1 MSKLG
6 SFFSRTIEVIEG
18 TGHSAHTFLVKVFGA
33 DAVQAAENDISALM
47 HEDVLKIFQDAIT
60 AAETLQVDGTA
71 AAGDQKRSAAFDQ
84 IVKDLAADGKQ
95 FATHTINLGI
105 ELVVGLLRAKQS
117 TAVAAVTAPAA
128 EPSPAPV
135 AQ

>member
-1 MSKLG
+1 MSLG

-18 TGHSAHTFLVKVFGA
+18 AGHSAHTFLVKVFGA
-33 DAVQAAENDISALM
+33 DAVQKAENDISALM
-47 HEDVLKIFQDAIT
+47 HDDVLKIFTDAIS
-60 AAETLQVDGTA
+60 AVETLQVDGA
-71 AAGDQKRSAAFDQ
+71 PAGGDQKRAAAFDN

-105 ELVVGLLRAKQS
+105 ELVVGLLRAKQPA
-117 TAVAAVTAPAA
+117 AVAAVPVA
-128 EPSPAPV
+128 EPSPEPV